1 MRRKKSESEISQVS
15 ARIAEMKGTYEKNTI
30 NYVGSLRFADS
41 PSQKVRKYLVASTKV
56 NDAEVRVQR
65 NRSEFRSNK
74 NPRVKQG
81 KSGRQNIL
89 LPEIGTA
96 GSSELNFIPATPQMQ
111 MKYGSLKW
119 DPNRGKFD

>member
-15 ARIAEMKGTYEKNTI
+15 ARIAEMKCSYEKNTM

-41 PSQKVRKYLVASTKV
+41 PTQKVRKYLMASTKV
-56 NDAEVRVQR
+56 NDAQTRVQR

-74 NPRVKQG
+74 NLRVKQG
-81 KSGRQNIL
+81 KSNKHNLL
-89 LPEIGTA
+89 LPDIGTA
-96 GSSELNFIPATPQMQ
+96 GSSELNFIPATPQL
-111 MKYGSLKW
+111 KYGSLKW